1 MSGSWPANVLKRVK
15 GFEDLPVLDRLYTYQ
30 TNGVRFLDW
39 FTAAVTGRPV
49 EDVACRDCETPE
61 YHWQR
66 PKTPLRP

>member
-1 MSGSWPANVLKRVK
+1 M
-15 GFEDLPVLDRLYTYQ
+15 LDRLYTYQ